1 MIVVCF
7 QLPET
12 LWAFCTDLV
21 VLHWLLAL
29 KHSARFFNAYFDTN
43 DGATTNFFKW
53 QRKEEKE
60 EKSTAETRWKF
71 LDKLGMKRFND

>member
-29 KHSARFFNAYFDTN
+29 KNSARFFNAYFDTN
-43 DGATTNFFKW
+43 DGATTNFCKC
-53 QRKEEKE
+53 QRKEGKKVPQKRGG
-60 EKSTAETRWKF
+60 KSF
-71 LDKLGMKRFND
+71 DKLRMERFNN